1 MLYQPLILF
10 DLITFSGNWFRWH
23 MIYVTHRRHFK
34 RGCSNLRPWSRMQ
47 QHFETHGCCCCCRT
61 FPTCF
66 LNQQL
71 FCICCWCCCC
81 CCWCCLVVSYDIS
94 SLFSQSTA
102 VLHVFYSVIVVVVV
116 GNVNVVKVMAT
127 GVSNLFSLHSYST
140 SVKTNQIPFA
150 TLKFWPW
157 NSIHRLQVVNRGSSF
172 TLNWNNSGSKP
183 WNLIWENKSKVYWK
197 NTKYTSSCA

>member
-1 MLYQPLILF
+1 MTSMATLKFEERMLYQPLNLF

-23 MIYVTHRRHFK
+23 MIYVTHQRHF
-34 RGCSNLRPWSRMQ
+34 RSGCISLRPWSRMQ
-47 QHFETHGCCCCCRT
+47 QHFQTHGCCCSRT

-71 FCICCWCCCC
+71 FCICGWCCCC

-116 GNVNVVKVMAT
+116 GNVNVVVLWLQAFPT
-127 GVSNLFSLHSYST
+127 CFPPQLFHICQ
-140 SVKTNQIPFA
+140 N
-150 TLKFWPW
+150 
-157 NSIHRLQVVNRGSSF
+157 
-172 TLNWNNSGSKP
+172 
-183 WNLIWENKSKVYWK
+183 
-197 NTKYTSSCA
+197 